1 MKSDREQKI
10 IASNRR
16 ARHDFNVVSTYEA
29 GIVLTG
35 TEVKSLRTGRCS
47 LQDAHCKFLDKNS
60 LELYVYNLHINTYS
74 HGNIQN
80 HKEKR
85 PRKLLLNYREL
96 KKIKSIVLE
105 KGVVLIPLTIYFSGH
120 LVKIELALCTSKRK
134 YDKREAQKEREVK
147 RELDRKFKSI

>member
-1 MKSDREQKI
+1 MKSDREQKV

-16 ARHDFNVVSTYEA
+16 ASHDFTILNTYEA

-47 LQDAHCKFLDKNS
+47 LQDTHCKFLNKNS
-60 LELYVYNLHINTYS
+60 LELYVYHLHINTYE

-80 HKEKR
+80 HEVKR
-85 PRKLLLNYREL
+85 PRKLLLNHREL
-96 KKIKSIVLE
+96 KKIKHLVLE
-105 KGVVLIPLTIYFSGH
+105 KNIVLIPLTIYFSGH

-134 YDKREAQKEREVK
+134 YDKRESQKEREIK
-147 RELDRKFKSI
+147 RDLDRNFKFR